1 MSEEERGEGWKREKE
16 VRAREEEVEQGRFS
30 PVMKSWMAAIS
41 GSPFLG
47 VTRFDLVCNELC
59 NHYIITKLQNF
70 HTKHGIIFEPHAK
83 CNM

>member
-16 VRAREEEVEQGRFS
+16 VRAREEEVEQGQFS

-59 NHYIITKLQNF
+59 NHYIITKL
-70 HTKHGIIFEPHAK
+70 
-83 CNM
+83 